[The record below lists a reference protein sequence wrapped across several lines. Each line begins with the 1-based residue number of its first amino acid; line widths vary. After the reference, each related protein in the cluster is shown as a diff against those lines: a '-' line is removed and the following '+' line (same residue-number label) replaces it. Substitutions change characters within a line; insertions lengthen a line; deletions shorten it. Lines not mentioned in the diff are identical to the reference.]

1 MPYTLNLYSAAYQL
15 YFNKNEKKNPPKQ
28 VRGYLKNS
36 WFFLKINNNNNNNKE
51 HKHQWLTN
59 CH

>member
-28 VRGYLKNS
+28 VRVFEELLVLLKN
-36 WFFLKINNNNNNNKE
+36 K
-51 HKHQWLTN
+51 QQQQ
-59 CH
+59 